1 MIELIIRADDP
12 TDMQFKLLQLAQ
24 VVTAAVDAPPEPAP
38 EPAPEPKKAKPKAKK
53 PPAPEPKPE
62 PEAEEVNLEMVQE
75 RIGQLLDSFGD
86 NDKAKRETLFE
97 ILQSVGVKRISHIDA
112 ADYPKVLRTVDDK
125 MAALS

>member
-24 VVTAAVDAPPEPAP
+24 VVTAAVDAPPAP

-53 PPAPEPKPE
+53 PPAPEPE

-125 MAALS
+125 LAALS